1 MESYR
6 ELRDRQQKEFNELPL
21 GFAFSD
27 KQFDEMMEK
36 WGLDP
41 EKDLDK
47 IYRVPGG
54 GFIQKKDHEHFHE
67 VLDRHNAEMEA
78 AKAADEDGTGF
89 LYQMF
94 KYELD
99 NHEYGY
105 TGDFE
110 DTLDSLGLTWE
121 EVAASPRLLKA
132 QFIVELEPMEQT
144 EFKMAQFKARH
155 QEYPM
160 WELTEKACKLYLTRM
175 KRDRCYGKKKTGIEK
190 MEKELRCRVSG
201 QKLVEDAESGYKD
214 VRELFNQF
222 ITGPKGENREIPE
235 LTQAYERLRTVMEA
249 QVPGAKA
256 DTAITS
262 AVYDVAIESEMQ
274 GFIYG
279 FQLFGAV
286 LQGCGNTRRC
296 AGEN

>member
-1 MESYR
+1 MFQEYHSVTYR
-6 ELRDRQQKEFNELPL
+6 R
-21 GFAFSD
+21 
-27 KQFDEMMEK
+27 
-36 WGLDP
+36 
-41 EKDLDK
+41 
-47 IYRVPGG
+47 I
-54 GFIQKKDHEHFHE
+54 
-67 VLDRHNAEMEA
+67 
-78 AKAADEDGTGF
+78 
-89 LYQMF
+89 
-94 KYELD
+94 
-99 NHEYGY
+99 
-105 TGDFE
+105 
-110 DTLDSLGLTWE
+110 
-121 EVAASPRLLKA
+121 A

-160 WELTEKACKLYLTRM
+160 WELTEKACKLYLARM
-175 KRDRCYGKKKTGIEK
+175 KRDRCYGKKKAGIEK

-201 QKLVEDAESGYKD
+201 KKLVEDAESGYKD

-235 LTQAYERLRTVMEA
+235 LTQAYERLRAVMEA